1 VSSASADIYDEL
13 WFKDSRDEIKK
24 ARRYFRRTCYNPGGN
39 WPGKDGSARAID
51 FYIEGCYG
59 EDFDE
64 VLGIV
69 IVALLV
75 CGRSVQCADN

>member
-1 VSSASADIYDEL
+1 MKSRKPEGISGEL
-13 WFKDSRDEIKK
+13 
-24 ARRYFRRTCYNPGGN
+24 
-39 WPGKDGSARAID
+39 D